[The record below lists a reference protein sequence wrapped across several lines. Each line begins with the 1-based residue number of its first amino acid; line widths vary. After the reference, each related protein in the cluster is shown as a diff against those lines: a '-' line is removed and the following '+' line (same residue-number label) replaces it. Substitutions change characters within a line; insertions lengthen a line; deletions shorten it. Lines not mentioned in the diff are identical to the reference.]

1 MKKRMTSLVLALLMV
16 LTLLPVQAWAEVS
29 GDFTY
34 TLEEDGS
41 ATITEYTGDAE
52 EVEIP
57 LALDGHPVTQIGS
70 SAIYANYVFSECKNL
85 KKVIIS
91 ESVKHIRNHIF
102 LECEN
107 LETVTIPDSLVSIGN
122 RMFAKCP
129 KIKDV
134 VIPNSVT
141 SIGDELFWFC
151 GDVGRVDIS
160 ARVTNVG
167 NWYCSNDVQVY
178 FDGTTA
184 EWLERGGNFQTTIA
198 DLGDTVYHPEAIL
211 HTKDGAYRELGYR
224 SYGYTDTEANRKCVY
239 SLTTDGR
246 LTYGGCTVVDNLYNY
261 NYDDERVTALAFE
274 EGVTTLSKTGYLN
287 DYCSNFP
294 NLKTIYIPKSLTMID
309 SGSFNF
315 NSSVI
320 ITDVYYG
327 GTQEEWED
335 LRGMCYGGNNGLYD
349 GVTIHYNYNYELP
362 LDPGNVNG
370 QGGIDATD
378 VQCLFD
384 FLLGR
389 QELTDS
395 QQKAADYNG
404 DGVVDVY
411 DLQAL
416 YEYVAY
422 HSN

>member
-1 MKKRMTSLVLALLMV
+1 MKKRVTSFVLALLMA
-16 LTLLPVQAWAEVS
+16 LTLLPTTAWAGES

-34 TLEEDGS
+34 TLEEDGN

-52 EVEIP
+52 VVEIP
-57 LALDGHPVTQIGS
+57 LKLDGHSVTKIGS
-70 SAIYANYVFSECKNL
+70 SAIYANYVFSGCKNL

-91 ESVKHIRNHIF
+91 DSVKSIRNHIF
-102 LECEN
+102 LECDN
-107 LETVTIPDSLVSIGN
+107 LETVTISDSVTSIGN

-134 VIPNSVT
+134 VIPSSVT
-141 SIGDELFWFC
+141 SIGDEFFWFC

-160 ARVTNVG
+160 AQVTNVG
-167 NWYCSNDVQVY
+167 NWYCSNNVEVY

-224 SYGYTDTEANRKCVY
+224 GYGYTDSEATRKCLY

-261 NYDDERVTALAFE
+261 NYDDERVTELAFE
-274 EGVTTLSKTGYLN
+274 EGVTTLVQTGYLN

-294 NLKTIYIPKSLTMID
+294 NLKRIYIPKTLIKID
-309 SGSFNF
+309 SGSFNY

-320 ITDVYYG
+320 ITDVYYS
-327 GTQEEWED
+327 GTHEQWES
-335 LRGMCYGGNNGLYD
+335 LKRMCYARNNGLYEAL
-349 GVTIHYNYNYELP
+349 VVHFNYEPALE
-362 LDPGNVNG
+362 PGNVNG
-370 QGGIDATD
+370 TDGIDATD
-378 VQCLFD
+378 VQCLFG
-384 FLLGR
+384 FLVGT
-389 QELTDS
+389 EKLTES
-395 QQKAADYNG
+395 QKKAADYNG
-404 DGVVDVY
+404 DGVIDVY

-416 YEYVAY
+416 YEYVVW
-422 HSN
+422 HNN